1 MRPLS
6 RKLAGQAMNM
16 TKKIRRLLGKSK
28 HLLFSRNLDAG
39 APEAVARKERGD
51 QLEEEGGEKVVENGR
66 KGSRRRKRRRR
77 RERTGEGSTVR
88 HFTRCIYRVF
98 PVCLSKRY
106 YNINRYMRNKKKRNC
121 IIQFLVL
128 SIRFIYIHCVQVY

>member
-66 KGSRRRKRRRR
+66 KGSRRRRRRR

-106 YNINRYMRNKKKRNC
+106 YNINRYMRNKKKKG
-121 IIQFLVL
+121 IVQFN
-128 SIRFIYIHCVQVY
+128 F

>member
-106 YNINRYMRNKKKRNC
+106 YNINRYMRNKKK
-121 IIQFLVL
+121 
-128 SIRFIYIHCVQVY
+128 IYIVFKYIKFRII